1 MSKVAELK
9 RLEAAHTATLQRIE
23 TLRKEL
29 AGVGKIVDHVR
40 QEADKSGID
49 LLEICYALV
58 PSLEPKVKG
67 KKNSD
72 GGEPARRQQR
82 RLKRYENP
90 NNGEIIE
97 TKGGN
102 HRGLK
107 EWKQQYGADV
117 VESWATV
124 VD

>member
-1 MSKVAELK
+1 MSKIAELK
-9 RLEAAHTATLQRIE
+9 RLEAAQTATLQRIE

-29 AGVGKIVDHVR
+29 AGVGKIVDYVR

-49 LLEICYALV
+49 LLEICYALM
-58 PSLEPKVKG
+58 PALEPKVKG
-67 KKNSD
+67 KKNAD
-72 GGEPARRQQR
+72 GAEPVRRQKR

-90 NNGEIIE
+90 QNGEIIE

-102 HRGLK
+102 HRGLL
-107 EWKQQYGADV
+107 EWKEKYGAET
-117 VESWATV
+117 VEGWGKF